1 MSAGGQAPAPS
12 LGLGLH
18 RFPNG
23 CTPLSHQVAGH
34 KYGKSELGMLQH
46 PDGTV
51 LKQLQPPPRGPR
63 EMNFYN
69 MVFGSSCHDH
79 VFLELRKFLPKF
91 LGTWAPTT
99 APNELYL
106 KLEDVTR
113 RFSKPCIMDV
123 KIGKKSYDPDASA
136 EKIQQQISKYPLME
150 EIGFLV
156 LGMRVYQFSSDSYVA
171 FDQRYGRGLTKETLK
186 EGLSKFFHNGSY
198 LRKDA
203 VAASIQEI
211 ENILHWFERQSNLCF
226 YASSLLF
233 VYEGSS
239 ELTATGDS
247 RGPLKPAAPKG
258 MRRTGELMEYNNNIH
273 MMGSTENGM
282 VEATVGQSLSNM
294 YALHRKGCFRAHQSV
309 VPLQLK
315 NAEQDHGI
323 CKCLTLISAGQPNGN
338 EIKQLEKDF
347 IHTSS
352 MLPEPPEVVVRMI
365 DFAHVFPS
373 NTKDEEYIYGL
384 KHLISVLQNM
394 LDD

>member
-1 MSAGGQAPAPS
+1 MDIQCFTQ
-12 LGLGLH
+12 GLCFACL
-18 RFPNG
+18 
-23 CTPLSHQVAGH
+23 
-34 KYGKSELGMLQH
+34 
-46 PDGTV
+46 
-51 LKQLQPPPRGPR
+51 
-63 EMNFYN
+63 
-69 MVFGSSCHDH
+69 
-79 VFLELRKFLPKF
+79 FL
-91 LGTWAPTT
+91 
-99 APNELYL
+99 
-106 KLEDVTR
+106 
-113 RFSKPCIMDV
+113 
-123 KIGKKSYDPDASA
+123 
-136 EKIQQQISKYPLME
+136 
-150 EIGFLV
+150 
-156 LGMRVYQFSSDSYVA
+156 
-171 FDQRYGRGLTKETLK
+171 
-186 EGLSKFFHNGSY
+186 GLSKFFHNGSY